1 MDSPLRCETPPEL
14 DCGRA
19 LAGLARELPT
29 GEPAALALS
38 TGDYVFHAPAMRVVL
53 EHVQRVASSARTTV
67 LVTGESGVGKEVVA
81 RAVHESSARARGP
94 FVALNCAALQDGLLE
109 AELFGYAPGA
119 FTGALPR
126 GRSGL
131 FAAASGGSIFLDEIG
146 ELAPALQAKLLRVL
160 QERCY
165 RPIGGGADQPMDA
178 RVIASTNR
186 DLEQRVAA
194 GAFREDLYYRLNV
207 LQLRVPAL
215 RERPED
221 VPVLAERFLREFSAG
236 KLGFTPAALR
246 ALAAHA
252 WPGNVRELRNRVER
266 ACVLARASRIEPAE
280 LELPTAALA
289 RPGAAASGGERT
301 LAAMER
307 AWIEQV
313 LRESG
318 GNRSRAARELG
329 IDRSTLYEKLR
340 RYALAS

>member
-1 MDSPLRCETPPEL
+1 VNALPRPEPEPAL
-14 DCGRA
+14 PSERA
-19 LAGLARELPT
+19 AAADLAEREAA
-29 GEPAALALS
+29 EPAALRLS
-38 TGDYVFHAPAMRVVL
+38 TGDYLFHAPAMRVVL

-81 RAVHESSARARGP
+81 RAVHESSARSSGP

-126 GRSGL
+126 GREGL
-131 FAAASGGSIFLDEIG
+131 FAAARGGSIFLDEIG

-165 RPIGGGADQPMDA
+165 RPIGGGADEPVDA

-186 DLEQRVAA
+186 DLEQRVAE

-221 VPVLAERFLREFSAG
+221 VSVLAERFLRELSGGRLSFS
-236 KLGFTPAALR
+236 PAASR
-246 ALAAHA
+246 ALLAHA

-266 ACVLARASRIEPAE
+266 ACVLARSERIEPAE
-280 LELPTAALA
+280 LELAQA
-289 RPGAAASGGERT
+289 T
-301 LAAMER
+301 LAPAPAPAERSLAARER

-340 RYALAS
+340 RYALAG